1 MVSYDGLVFRDV
13 DIELGLESRLE
24 AFFQRLGLGL
34 GHQAT
39 RARMRTQLAKTAFSI
54 GGLGLG
60 IQTPVLTRVL
70 FSRTRTCLNPDTKDS
85 NSDSELDKEDSIPA
99 VTLTFLV

>member
-1 MVSYDGLVFRDV
+1 MVSYDGLVFSDV
-13 DIELGLESRLE
+13 DIGLGLESRLE
-24 AFFQRLGLGL
+24 AFFQSLGLGL
-34 GHQAT
+34 GHQVT
-39 RARMRTQLAKTAFSI
+39 RARKSRTKLVKPAFSI

-99 VTLTFLV
+99 LSL